1 MTPRDADLQLLNEL
15 LNQHVDELN
24 DVEVEAF
31 ADMRFGLQAYGGI
44 LGPESTSGRK
54 FQELT
59 ADQRAWATRAHDRIV
74 GKPSTRLTA
83 GEIPRG
89 REVPTPPVLRV
100 LPKKPPPLPR
110 PIAGPVRTSRKHCG
124 REDEGCTA
132 FVNGDCT
139 CGCCS

>member
-1 MTPRDADLQLLNEL
+1 MIQRDADLELLNEL
-15 LNQHVDELN
+15 LKDHFDELS
-24 DVEVEAF
+24 DVETEAF
-31 ADMRFGLQAYGGI
+31 AGMRFNLTAGFRGEQ
-44 LGPESTSGRK
+44 

-59 ADQRAWATRAHDRIV
+59 ERQRAWATDVRERIV
-74 GKPSTRLTA
+74 PQYANLVSRGLV
-83 GEIPRG
+83 PRG

-110 PIAGPVRTSRKHCG
+110 PIAGPARTSRKHCG
-124 REDEGCTA
+124 REDEGCYA

>member
-1 MTPRDADLQLLNEL
+1 MTQRDADLQLLREL
-15 LNQHVDELN
+15 LDEHAGELT
-24 DVEVEAF
+24 VPEVEAF
-31 ADMRFGLQAYGGI
+31 ADMRFDLQAYGGI
-44 LGPESTSGRK
+44 LGPESPSGRR
-54 FQELT
+54 FQQLT
-59 ADQRAWATRAHDRIV
+59 VDQRAWAARVHERVV
-74 GKPSTRLTA
+74 GVPSTRLTA

-89 REVPTPPVLRV
+89 REVPTPAILQH
-100 LPKKPPPLPR
+100 LPKKPPPMPR